1 MVKRR
6 MIGKILLV
14 PDSKGKTIQIPL
26 FSFTKWVIGMVFV
39 ALLGFA
45 TLSIFQYSFYQKQLY
60 TLMDEQNITSKS
72 MNEMS
77 MDGIQTKRELMRLKY
92 EIYSMD
98 KFIAAANTFDKDATA
113 KLSIP
118 FSSMTFADYFRSN
131 SKKYDQAHPASSVD
145 LKAESPKDIAKKQ
158 EESLK
163 RQASFKALMD
173 ITPSGYPVLGKAI
186 KSKKYI
192 DGKGV
197 ALVCPIG
204 TPIHA
209 TASGKILRIIS
220 VNNSKEC
227 FIIEI
232 VHIEEKN
239 KSAKTIYYYCYNP
252 VIKIG
257 QQVKKGQL
265 IAYSGIHPL
274 SGDNVFCYQVNINK
288 LLIQPK

>member
-1 MVKRR
+1 
-6 MIGKILLV
+6 
-14 PDSKGKTIQIPL
+14 
-26 FSFTKWVIGMVFV
+26 
-39 ALLGFA
+39 
-45 TLSIFQYSFYQKQLY
+45 
-60 TLMDEQNITSKS
+60 
-72 MNEMS
+72 
-77 MDGIQTKRELMRLKY
+77 
-92 EIYSMD
+92 MD

-131 SKKYDQAHPASSVD
+131 SNKYDKAHPASSAET
-145 LKAESPKDIAKKQ
+145 KAETAEDMAKNLKS
-158 EESLK
+158 SLE
-163 RQASFKALMD
+163 RQASIRAYQD
-173 ITPSGYPVLGKAI
+173 VTPSGYPVLGKAI
-186 KSKKYI
+186 KPKKYI

-209 TASGKILRIIS
+209 TASGKILRIIN
-220 VNNSKEC
+220 VNNNKDCS
-227 FIIEI
+227 IIEI